1 MHVVRQLGVAVLAVV
16 ILLLVGCQ
24 SSGRTASSSTAS
36 TPQDK
41 ARQEQL
47 SNMSRQDAED
57 VEDADAPAGHSGTRP
72 PLDANRRTGQRI
84 VDQPVTPR
92 R

>member
-1 MHVVRQLGVAVLAVV
+1 MHLVSRLGVAVLAVV
-16 ILLLVGCQ
+16 ILLIVGCQ
-24 SSGRTASSSTAS
+24 SSGRTGTSSTAS
-36 TPQDK
+36 TPRDK

-47 SNMSRQDAED
+47 SNMSWQDAED
-57 VEDADAPAGHSGTRP
+57 ADVPAGQSGTRP
-72 PLDANRRTGQRI
+72 PLDANRRTGQRV

>member
-1 MHVVRQLGVAVLAVV
+1 MHLVRRLGVAVLVVAV
-16 ILLLVGCQ
+16 LLVGACQ
-24 SSGRTASSSTAS
+24 SSGRTGKSSTGS

-57 VEDADAPAGHSGTRP
+57 ADVPAGKSGTRA
-72 PLDANRRTGQRI
+72 PLDANRRTGQRV